1 MTVIVEDRLSME
13 NMYAPP
19 TEYIDNIKVWYEDEE
34 QEDGTTVQMRRID
47 SRARNTSEDF
57 ENKKVVVFS
66 LPGAFTPTCTT
77 LHVPQYD
84 EMAPQFTDYG
94 VDDIICVSVND
105 RYVMS
110 YWWEFLG
117 VKNLRYI
124 ADANGDFT
132 AGMGMLMSFRGL
144 FYGHRSWRYAMVV
157 ENGIIKKVFEEP
169 GKKHDPIDDPYEV
182 SSPENVLN
190 WLKDQV
196 A

>member
-57 ENKKVVVFS
+57 ENKKVIVFS

-94 VDDIICVSVND
+94 IDDIICVSVND

-132 AGMGMLMSFRGL
+132 AGMGMLMSFRAG